1 MKNLASVFKKTA
13 GSAQNV
19 FKKSQ
24 DVAQNVFSKASD
36 VVKTAKENIPKV
48 AERISQQSQNVADV
62 LGKVSKISN
71 KIAASPITSSIP
83 IIGQGVAA
91 LAGGVSAG
99 AKLGQQTA
107 GKVSGLTNP
116 ANYKPVRGIGSALE
130 LTRDVQ
136 RRAGEVAE
144 SGRQAQ
150 SMFA

>member
-1 MKNLASVFKKTA
+1 MKNLASVFKKAA
-13 GSAQNV
+13 GGAQNI
-19 FKKSQ
+19 FKKTQ
-24 DVAQNVFSKASD
+24 EVGQNVFSKASNI
-36 VVKTAKENIPKV
+36 AKNVREDLPKV
-48 AERISQQSQNVADV
+48 AERVSQQSQNVADV

-107 GKVSGLTNP
+107 KQVSGLTNP
-116 ANYKPVRGIGSALE
+116 ANYKPVRGAGSLLE
-130 LTRDVQ
+130 NVKDIQ

-144 SGRQAQ
+144 TGRQAQ